1 VVQRRF
7 QECWTCKRNTFDK
20 RTSRCSG
27 CEADAVGG
35 ERSTR
40 YIDVTALDSASA
52 GHSIPP
58 ASGFVVVDDE
68 PVRVANSLTRRQLFA
83 TVLLGSALGTVMV
96 LVAVNIV
103 IALVSKW
110 WQ

>member
-1 VVQRRF
+1 
-7 QECWTCKRNTFDK
+7 
-20 RTSRCSG
+20 
-27 CEADAVGG
+27 
-35 ERSTR
+35 
-40 YIDVTALDSASA
+40 
-52 GHSIPP
+52 
-58 ASGFVVVDDE
+58 VVVDDE